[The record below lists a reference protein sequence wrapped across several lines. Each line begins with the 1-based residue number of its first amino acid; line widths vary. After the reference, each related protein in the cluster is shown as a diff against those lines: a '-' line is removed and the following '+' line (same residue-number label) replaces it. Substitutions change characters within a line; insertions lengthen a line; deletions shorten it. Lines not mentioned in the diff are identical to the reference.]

1 VRKTGRRRR
10 AIRLSNIDVFLF
22 DTNVLSEIVK
32 SRGIASVVTGILGTP
47 ASQRFA
53 SELTRYELRS
63 GAAASP
69 DEKGMWRRIVRDVIP
84 LVNWLEVTE
93 PISLVAGDVAADLRR
108 IGRPCGMIDPL
119 IAGTAL
125 SHGLILVT
133 RNVRHFEPLDEL
145 SVENWFGDA

>member
-1 VRKTGRRRR
+1 M
-10 AIRLSNIDVFLF
+10 FLF

-32 SRGIASVVTGILGTP
+32 PRGIGAVVNGILDTP

-69 DEKGMWRRIVRDVIP
+69 DEKRMWRRIARDVIP
-84 LVNWLEVTE
+84 LVNWLDVTE
-93 PISLVAGDVAADLRR
+93 SISLAAGDVAADLRR

-133 RNVRHFEPLDEL
+133 RNIRHFEPIDEL
-145 SVENWFGDA
+145 AVENWFHDA